1 MSLQLH
7 QGALQ
12 IFDVEHGQCA
22 LLTMPGT
29 GNGGCDRML
38 IDCGHNATSGWSPT
52 QHLQNLNVAKLEM
65 LVVTN
70 YDEDHVSNFGALTE
84 SGIEI
89 ETLVRNTSVAPDYIT
104 YLKSETG
111 AGCGIKALVDV
122 AKQYTD
128 TAAVAT
134 LGTRFPGMKMQTFR
148 NTPADFDD
156 ENNLSLLMFLQVHN
170 TNFLFPGDME
180 CAGFEKLLA
189 RSAGFRA
196 ILPQVHVLIAP
207 HHGRRSGI
215 CEALFDTWGL
225 NPQLTII
232 SDDYKQYDT
241 QETTQYYASKTSGV
255 ANFRG
260 CFRKVL
266 TTRKDGFINFS
277 FQNGSAIAL

>member
-38 IDCGHNATSGWSPT
+38 IDCGHNTTSGWSPT
-52 QHLQNLNVAKLEM
+52 QHLKDLGVTKLEK

-70 YDEDHVSNFGALTE
+70 YDEDHVSDFAALAK

-89 ETLVRNTSVAPDYIT
+89 DTLVRNTSVAPDYIT
-104 YLKSETG
+104 RLKSETG
-111 AGCGIKALVDV
+111 VGCGIAALVDV
-122 AKQYTD
+122 AKQYTIS
-128 TAAVAT
+128 TAAAT
-134 LGTRFPGMKMQTFR
+134 PDTRFPGMKMQTFR
-148 NTPADFDD
+148 NTPAHFDD
-156 ENNLSLLMFLQVHN
+156 ENNLSLVLFLQVHN

-180 CAGFEKLLA
+180 CAGFETLLEN
-189 RSAGFRA
+189 SAEFRA
-196 ILPQVHVLIAP
+196 ILPKVHVFIAS
-207 HHGRRSGI
+207 HHGRENGI
-215 CEALFDTWGL
+215 CEALFDNWGL
-225 NPQLTII
+225 KPHLTVI

-241 QETTQYYASKTSGV
+241 QETTQYYASKTVGI

-260 CFRKVL
+260 SFRKVL

-277 FQNGSAIAL
+277 FQNGQAIAL